1 MRLALHQQLGRIAA
15 TLMLT
20 AALAFIAQGTMVVV
34 SQFAAANG
42 SMPHP
47 AVTVSG
53 SLHYHDPLA
62 RHFHVHHGQDARH
75 VHVHE
80 PADHDDDGVAHAPL
94 MTLGVASADLP
105 APIACLPPSVPS
117 GASPCP
123 VQARLEGIQPE
134 GLNRPPSTPDIA

>member
-1 MRLALHQQLGRIAA
+1 MLAA
-15 TLMLT
+15 T
-20 AALAFIAQGTMVVV
+20 LAFIAQGTMVLV
-34 SQFAAANG
+34 SQIAAANG

-62 RHFHVHHGQDARH
+62 RHFHVHHGQDAG
-75 VHVHE
+75 HVHE
-80 PADHDDDGVAHAPL
+80 PADHDADHDDDGVAHTL
-94 MTLGVASADLP
+94 LVTLGAIPADLP
-105 APIACLPPSVPS
+105 APITCAPSSVPS